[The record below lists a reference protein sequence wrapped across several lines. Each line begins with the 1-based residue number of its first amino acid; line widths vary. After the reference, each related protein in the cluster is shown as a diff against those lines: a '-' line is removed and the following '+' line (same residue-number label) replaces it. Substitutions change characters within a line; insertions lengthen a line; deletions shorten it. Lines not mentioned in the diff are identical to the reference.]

1 MLWVRYESVQSVR
14 YQAYPQAHLQAIYLF
29 EDVDCRRGAVCP
41 NS

>member
-1 MLWVRYESVQSVR
+1 MLWVRYESVQSVI
-14 YQAYPQAHLQAIYLF
+14 YQASPSAFLQATYLF